1 MLIRVYLQKRF
12 HKMLHYMNISES
24 SYNTLNKPRMA
35 KKMQHLQIIPKCEH
49 TNVQKA
55 RTTLN
60 LSHVLPEIFVS
71 L

>member
-1 MLIRVYLQKRF
+1 
-12 HKMLHYMNISES
+12 MNIGES

-49 TNVQKA
+49 TYVQKA
-55 RTTLN
+55 CTTLN